1 MSTDYTEFESK
12 MKKTA
17 SVLTEQYDSVR
28 AGKANPA
35 VLDRITVDYYGSPTP
50 IQQIAS
56 VSTPD
61 ARSLLIQPWDA
72 SVLKGIEKAILASDL
87 GLNPQNDG
95 RTIRLIFPALTEERR
110 RDLVKQVKKYG
121 EEAKVAVRN
130 IRRDAMDKFKAQKKK
145 SEITED
151 DLKIIE
157 KDLQKLTDDY
167 IKEMCIRDRF
177 FMIGPSRLS
186 FSRVQRSFHAA
197 KAPVAP
203 LELRQGRVHVALGKV
218 RPEHVGEIQLRVRA
232 LPGQEVTQAL
242 LSARADDEVGVRNA
256 GRIQIAAEHI
266 LRELRRG
273 TGLVGLGIPA
283 HGVQDLSLIH
293 I

>member
-56 VSTPD
+56 ISTPD

-95 RTIRLIFPALTEERR
+95 RTIRLVFPALTEER
-110 RDLVKQVKKYG
+110 
-121 EEAKVAVRN
+121 
-130 IRRDAMDKFKAQKKK
+130 RRDAMDKFKAQKKK

-167 IKEMCIRDRF
+167 IKEVERIADE
-177 FMIGPSRLS
+177 
-186 FSRVQRSFHAA
+186 
-197 KAPVAP
+197 KEK
-203 LELRQGRVHVALGKV
+203 ELM
-218 RPEHVGEIQLRVRA
+218 EI
-232 LPGQEVTQAL
+232 
-242 LSARADDEVGVRNA
+242 
-256 GRIQIAAEHI
+256 
-266 LRELRRG
+266 
-273 TGLVGLGIPA
+273 
-283 HGVQDLSLIH
+283 
-293 I
+293 